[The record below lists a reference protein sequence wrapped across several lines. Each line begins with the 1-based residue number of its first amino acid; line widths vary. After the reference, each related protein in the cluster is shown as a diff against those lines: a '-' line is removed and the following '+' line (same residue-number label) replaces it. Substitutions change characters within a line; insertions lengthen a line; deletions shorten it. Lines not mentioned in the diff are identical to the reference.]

1 MKTETYIDKST
12 WPAGRDEP
20 DRVSWTH
27 RGVPCLMVRSESTGA
42 WCGYAATV
50 EGHPWYGQEPDA
62 QVHGGVTFAGPCHG
76 TVCHVPE
83 PGEPDHVW
91 WIGFDCAH
99 YMDLAPR
106 MEALMGELVANELRK
121 KLDVFLSY
129 RDQGYV
135 MKEVE
140 DLAEQIC
147 AARP

>member
-1 MKTETYIDKST
+1 
-12 WPAGRDEP
+12 
-20 DRVSWTH
+20 
-27 RGVPCLMVRSESTGA
+27 
-42 WCGYAATV
+42 
-50 EGHPWYGQEPDA
+50 
-62 QVHGGVTFAGPCHG
+62 
-76 TVCHVPE
+76 
-83 PGEPDHVW
+83 
-91 WIGFDCAH
+91 
-99 YMDLAPR
+99 